1 MDIKIKD
8 RTIELPIIQGGMGVG
23 ISLGRLAGTVASF
36 GAMGTISMVDIGFKE
51 DDFWK
56 NSLEANIRAYRKE
69 LAKAKEISKGR
80 GLIAVNMMSV
90 ATDYDALIEEIMNS
104 DADAV
109 IVGAGLPLKLP
120 EKNIKGKLLAPI
132 VSGKRALDLICRTW
146 LRRFDILP
154 DFVILEGRGAGGHL
168 GFSLEELDDP
178 VLNLEDLT
186 VEVAEYLRECE
197 EIHGVKIPLFVAGSV
212 MDNTDLNTFQSLGA
226 TGLQIGTRFLATVE
240 SNAHENM
247 KQLIVDSSSDD
258 LVIIKSPVGIYG
270 RVLNNKLIEDLKL
283 GRISPSRCINCL
295 KPCDPKT
302 TDFCISEKLIQTA
315 NGDVENG
322 LVFCG
327 SRIDEIESIL
337 TVKEVLENVMGGNI

>member
-8 RTIELPIIQGGMGVG
+8 RTLELPIIQGGMGVG
-23 ISLGRLAGTVASF
+23 VSLGRLAGTVASF

-51 DDFWK
+51 EDFWK

-69 LAKAKEISKGR
+69 IAKAKEISKGR

-90 ATDYDALIEEIMNS
+90 ATDYDALIEEIMDS
-104 DADAV
+104 EADAV

-146 LRRFDILP
+146 LRRFDSLP

-186 VEVAEYLRECE
+186 AEVVEYLK
-197 EIHGVKIPLFVAGSV
+197 EIKDTHGVEIPLFVAGSV
-212 MDNTDLNTFQSLGA
+212 MDNNDLETFRSLGA
-226 TGLQIGTRFLATVE
+226 TGLQIGTRFLATYE
-240 SNAHENM
+240 ADAHENM
-247 KQLIVDSSSDD
+247 KMLIVDSCSED

-270 RVLNNKLIEDLKL
+270 RAINNKLIKELEH
-283 GRISPSRCINCL
+283 GRIKPSRCINCL

-302 TDFCISEKLIQTA
+302 TDFCISEKLIETA
-315 NGDVENG
+315 TGDVENG

-327 SRIDEIESIL
+327 SRVDEITSL
-337 TVKEVLENVMGGNI
+337 LSVKEVLENVMGGSI